1 MKAKN
6 KKLLKMAGILVVG
19 ILLGWLLFGGAD
31 KKEDKLAENHDHSD
45 AGVEEIWTCSMHP
58 QIRMN
63 EQGNCPI
70 CGMTLIP
77 LDTQGASADP
87 NTYQMSENAMKLAN
101 ISTVVVGSSDA
112 KKEIRLNGKVQVDER
127 HAYSQSTH
135 IPGRIEQIT
144 VNFTGEKVSR
154 GQTLATVYSPELVT
168 AQEELLQ
175 AASIK
180 ESQPELFEAAQEK
193 LRNWKIGQSQID
205 QILANGKAIQRF
217 SIRADVNGVVTKKMV
232 ELGDYVER
240 GMPIYEI
247 SDLSKVWVL
256 FDLYESEL
264 AWVKEG
270 SEIEYTVNSL
280 PGETFTGKIS
290 FIDPM
295 IDPQTRV
302 ASARVEVNNKDGRL
316 KPETFASG
324 IVKNKIG
331 KVDSKEIVIPKSA
344 VLWTGKRS
352 VVYIKE
358 GSGFKMRQITLGPA
372 LGDAYIVKDGLEIGE
387 EIVSNGTFTIDAAVQ
402 LSGRPSMMN
411 PEGGAVA
418 TGHAGMD
425 MGGDKNENGSKTEMS
440 AEQMKKMDNSKTKND
455 TDHTEMEKRIT
466 VSAAFKNQF
475 KKVFDQY
482 LILKDAFANDDNSA
496 AQKSAKELLNAMAKI
511 DMKELTDNDAHNHW
525 MLISKEINA
534 SATSISKTSDIAVQR
549 NHFKHLSAHLI
560 KAVKLFGVDQIVY
573 EEFCPMAD
581 DSKGAYWLSL
591 SKEIKNPYFGKA
603 MSDCGE
609 IKSTIE

>member
-1 MKAKN
+1 MKAQN
-6 KKLLKMAGILVVG
+6 KKLLKMVGILMIG
-19 ILLGWLLFGGAD
+19 ILLGWLFFGGAE
-31 KKEDKLAENHDHSD
+31 KKEDTLRKNHDQTD
-45 AGVEEIWTCSMHP
+45 VAVEEIWTCSMDP

-63 EQGNCPI
+63 EPGSCPI
-70 CGMTLIP
+70 CGMDLIP
-77 LDTQGASADP
+77 LDTAGATNDP
-87 NTYQMSENAMKLAN
+87 ASYQMSENAMKLAN
-101 ISTVVVGSSDA
+101 ISTVVVGRSDA

-144 VNFTGEKVSR
+144 VNFTGEKVGR

-193 LRNWKIGQSQID
+193 LRNWKISQTQID
-205 QILANGKAIQRF
+205 QILVNGKAIQRF

-270 SEIEYTVNSL
+270 SKIEYTVNSL
-280 PGETFTGKIS
+280 PGETFTGIIS
-290 FIDPM
+290 FIDPL
-295 IDPQTRV
+295 INPQTRV

-331 KVDSKEIVIPKSA
+331 KVDSKEIVIPKTA

-411 PEGGAVA
+411 PEGGAVT

-425 MGGDKNENGSKTEMS
+425 MGGDKNEKTSKTEMS
-440 AEQMKKMDNSKTKND
+440 PEEMKNMDK
-455 TDHTEMEKRIT
+455 
-466 VSAAFKNQF
+466 
-475 KKVFDQY
+475 
-482 LILKDAFANDDNSA
+482 
-496 AQKSAKELLNAMAKI
+496 
-511 DMKELTDNDAHNHW
+511 
-525 MLISKEINA
+525 
-534 SATSISKTSDIAVQR
+534 
-549 NHFKHLSAHLI
+549 
-560 KAVKLFGVDQIVY
+560 
-573 EEFCPMAD
+573 
-581 DSKGAYWLSL
+581 
-591 SKEIKNPYFGKA
+591 
-603 MSDCGE
+603 
-609 IKSTIE
+609 

>member
-6 KKLLKMAGILVVG
+6 KKLLKMAGILVIG
-19 ILLGWLLFGGAD
+19 ILLGWLLFGGGE
-31 KKEDKLAENHDHSD
+31 KQEDKLGENHDHTE
-45 AGVEEIWTCSMHP
+45 AAVGEIWTCSMHP
-58 QIRMN
+58 QIRRD
-63 EQGNCPI
+63 EPGSCPI
-70 CGMTLIP
+70 CGMDLIP
-77 LDTQGASADP
+77 LQTESEGSDP
-87 NTYQMSENAMKLAN
+87 SSYQMSENAMKLAN
-101 ISTVVVGSSDA
+101 ITTLVVGSSDA

-144 VNFTGEKVSR
+144 VNFTGEKVGR

-180 ESQPELFEAAQEK
+180 ESQPELFAAAQEK
-193 LRNWKIGQSQID
+193 LRNWKIGQAQID
-205 QILANGKAIQRF
+205 QIIANKKPIQRF
-217 SIRADVNGVVTKKMV
+217 SIRADVNGIVTKKMV
-232 ELGDYVER
+232 DLGDYVER

-290 FIDPM
+290 FIDPL
-295 IDPQTRV
+295 INSQTRV
-302 ASARVEVNNKDGRL
+302 ASARVEVSNKDGRL
-316 KPETFASG
+316 KPEMFASG

-402 LSGRPSMMN
+402 LSGKPSMMN
-411 PEGGAVA
+411 PEGGAVS

-425 MGGDKNENGSKTEMS
+425 MGGDKEGTGSKTEMS
-440 AEQMKKMDNSKTKND
+440 ADEMKNMENSKVEKD
-455 TDHTEMEKRIT
+455 ADHTKMEKRIDVPT
-466 VSAAFKNQF
+466 AFKNQF
-475 KKVFDQY
+475 KKVFEQY
-482 LILKDAFANDDNSA
+482 ILLKDAFAKDDANSA
-496 AQKSAKELLNAMAKI
+496 QKTAKELVNSMAKI
-511 DMKELTDNDAHNHW
+511 DMKLLTDNDAHNHW

-534 SATSISKTSDIAVQR
+534 SATSISKTSDILVQR

-560 KAVKLFGVDQIVY
+560 KAVKLFGVDQKVY

-603 MSDCGE
+603 MIDCGE

>member
-1 MKAKN
+1 MKNRKN
-6 KKLLKMAGILVVG
+6 ILIAVAILFVG
-19 ILLGWLLFGGAD
+19 LMVGWLIKPSD
-31 KKEDKLAENHDHSD
+31 KTESNHQTISSSDHQ
-45 AGVEEIWTCSMHP
+45 EIWTCSMHP
-58 QIRMN
+58 QIRRN
-63 EQGNCPI
+63 EPGSCPI
-70 CGMTLIP
+70 CGMDLIP
-77 LDTQGASADP
+77 LESEGVNDDP
-87 NTYQMSENAMKLAN
+87 SIYQMSENAIKLAN
-101 ISTVVVGSSDA
+101 IQTIIVGKGDA
-112 KKEIRLNGKVQVDER
+112 SKEIRLNGKVQVDER

-144 VNFTGEKVSR
+144 VNFTGEKVGR

-193 LRNWKIGQSQID
+193 LRNWKIGQAQID
-205 QILANGKAIQRF
+205 QILANGKAVQRF

-264 AWVKEG
+264 TWVEEG

-280 PGETFTGKIS
+280 PGETFSGKIS
-290 FIDPM
+290 FIDPL
-295 IDPQTRV
+295 INSQTRV
-302 ASARVEVNNKDGRL
+302 ASARVEVSNKDGRL
-316 KPETFASG
+316 KPEMFASG

-358 GSGFKMRQITLGPA
+358 GSGFKMREITLGPA

-387 EIVSNGTFTIDAAVQ
+387 EIVSNGTFTVDAAVQ

-411 PEGGAVA
+411 PEGGAVS

-425 MGGDKNENGSKTEMS
+425 MGGDKNEKASKTEMS
-440 AEQMKKMDNSKTKND
+440 AEEMKNMDKSKVGND
-455 TDHTEMEKRIT
+455 VDHTKMQTRIN
-466 VSAAFKNQF
+466 VSTAFQNQLN
-475 KKVFDQY
+475 KVFGQY
-482 LILKDAFANDDNSA
+482 ILLKDALVIDDNNS
-496 AQKSAKELLNAMAKI
+496 AQKSGKELINVMSKM
-511 DMKELTDNDAHNHW
+511 DMKLLTDNEAHNHW

-534 SATSISKTSDIAVQR
+534 SATSISKTSEIGVQR
-549 NHFKHLSAHLI
+549 DHFKHLSDHLI
-560 KAVKLFGVDQIVY
+560 KAVKLFGINQKVY
-573 EEFCPMAD
+573 EDFCPMAD
-581 DSKGAYWLSL
+581 GNKGAYWLSL
-591 SKEIKNPYFGKA
+591 SKEIKNPYYGKA
-603 MSDCGE
+603 MLDCGE

>member
-19 ILLGWLLFGGAD
+19 ILLGWLLFGGGEKQAD
-31 KKEDKLAENHDHSD
+31 NHDHSD
-45 AGVEEIWTCSMHP
+45 EAVAQIWTCSMHP
-58 QIRMN
+58 QIRKN
-63 EQGNCPI
+63 ESGLCPI
-70 CGMTLIP
+70 CGMDLIP
-77 LDTQGASADP
+77 LKTGNGEGDP
-87 NTYQMSENAMKLAN
+87 NSYQMSENAMKLAN
-101 ISTVVVGSSDA
+101 ISTVVVGRSDA
-112 KKEIRLNGKVQVDER
+112 NKEIRLNGKVEVDER

-144 VNFTGEKVSR
+144 VNFTGEKVRR

-193 LRNWKIGQSQID
+193 LRNWKINQSQID
-205 QILANGKAIQRF
+205 QILSNGKAIQRF

-280 PGETFTGKIS
+280 PGETFTGIIS
-290 FIDPM
+290 FIDPL

-302 ASARVEVNNKDGRL
+302 ASARVEVSNKDGRL

-331 KVDSKEIVIPKSA
+331 KVDSKEIVIPKTA

-358 GSGFKMRQITLGPA
+358 GSGFKMREITLGPA
-372 LGDAYIVKDGLEIGE
+372 LGEAYVVKDGLQIGE
-387 EIVSNGTFTIDAAVQ
+387 EIVSNGTFTVEAAVQ
-402 LSGRPSMMN
+402 LAGKPSMMN
-411 PEGGAVA
+411 PEGGAIS
-418 TGHAGMD
+418 TGHD
-425 MGGDKNENGSKTEMS
+425 HGGDLV
-440 AEQMKKMDNSKTKND
+440 QNSKSS
-455 TDHTEMEKRIT
+455 TETT
-466 VSAAFKNQF
+466 VGKSISID
-475 KKVFDQY
+475 KKAKEELKPLYSDY
-482 LILKDAFANDDNSA
+482 LAMKDALTKDDLETSIR
-496 AQKSAKELLNAMAKI
+496 SGS
-511 DMKELTDNDAHNHW
+511 D
-525 MLISKEINA
+525 MLISLGNIDMSLFKGESHNFWMNQSNA
-534 SATSISKTSDIAVQR
+534 IKKALEHIEHFKNIEEVRNAFQPLSNAMITLSKTFKPFDIILYVQ
-549 NHFKHLSAHLI
+549 H
-560 KAVKLFGVDQIVY
+560 
-573 EEFCPMAD
+573 CPMAD
-581 DSKGAYWLSL
+581 NNKGADWLSL
-591 SKEIKNPYFGKA
+591 SKEIINPYFGNA
-603 MSDCGE
+603 MISCGE
-609 IKSTIE
+609 VTTIIK

>member
-1 MKAKN
+1 MKTKN
-6 KKLLKMAGILVVG
+6 KNLLKTAGILVIG
-19 ILLGWLLFGGAD
+19 ILLGWLLFGGGV
-31 KKEDKLAENHDHSD
+31 KQAEKHDHSD
-45 AGVEEIWTCSMHP
+45 DVAEQIWTCSMHP
-58 QIRMN
+58 QIRRN
-63 EQGNCPI
+63 EPGNCPI
-70 CGMTLIP
+70 CGMDLIP
-77 LDTQGASADP
+77 LETASEGSDP
-87 NTYQMSENAMKLAN
+87 NSYQMSEDALKLAN
-101 ISTVVVGSSDA
+101 ITTMIVGASNA
-112 KKEIRLNGKVQVDER
+112 TKEIRLNGKVQIDER
-127 HAYSQSTH
+127 NAYSQSTH

-144 VNFTGEKVSR
+144 VNFTGEKVGR
-154 GQTLATVYSPELVT
+154 GQILATVYSPELVT

-180 ESQPELFEAAQEK
+180 ESQPELFEAAKEK
-193 LRNWKIGQSQID
+193 LRNWKIGQAQID
-205 QILANGKAIQRF
+205 QIIANKKPIQRF
-217 SIRADVNGVVTKKMV
+217 SIRADVNGIVTKKMV
-232 ELGDYVER
+232 DLGDYVER

-290 FIDPM
+290 FIDPL
-295 IDPQTRV
+295 INPQTRV

-316 KPETFASG
+316 KPEMFASG

-331 KVDSKEIVIPKSA
+331 KVDSKEIVIPRSA

-358 GSGFKMRQITLGPA
+358 GSGFKMREINLGPA
-372 LGDAYIVKDGLEIGE
+372 LGDGYIVKDGLEIGE

-402 LSGRPSMMN
+402 LAGKPSMMN
-411 PEGGAVA
+411 PEGGAVV

-425 MGGDKNENGSKTEMS
+425 MGGDKNEKSSKTEMS
-440 AEQMKKMDNSKTKND
+440 AEEMKNMDVPKTENV
-455 TDHTEMEKRIT
+455 TDHSKMEKRIV
-466 VSAAFKNQF
+466 VSKDFQNQL

-482 LILKDAFANDDNSA
+482 ILLKNAFTKDDNNS
-496 AQKSAKELLNAMAKI
+496 AQKTAQELVNVMTKVE
-511 DMKELTDNDAHNHW
+511 MKLLTDQEAHNHW

-560 KAVKLFGVDQIVY
+560 KAVKLFGVDQQVY
-573 EEFCPMAD
+573 VLFCPMAD
-581 DSKGAYWLSL
+581 GNKGAYWLSR
-591 SKEIKNPYFGKA
+591 SKEIKNPYFGEA
-603 MSDCGE
+603 MLTCGE
-609 IKSTIE
+609 VTKEIK

>member
-6 KKLLKMAGILVVG
+6 KKILKTAGILVIG
-19 ILLGWLLFGGAD
+19 ILLGWLLFGGGEKQAD
-31 KKEDKLAENHDHSD
+31 NHNDTGAE
-45 AGVEEIWTCSMHP
+45 VEQVWTCSMHP
-58 QIRMN
+58 QIRKN
-63 EQGNCPI
+63 EPGLCPI
-70 CGMTLIP
+70 CGMDLIP
-77 LDTQGASADP
+77 LKTGNDGGDP
-87 NTYQMSENAMKLAN
+87 NSYQMSEDAMKLAN
-101 ISTVVVGSSDA
+101 ITTMIVGSSNA
-112 KKEIRLNGKVQVDER
+112 SKEIRLNGKVAVDER
-127 HAYSQSTH
+127 NAYSQSTH

-144 VNFTGEKVSR
+144 VNFTGEKVRR

-193 LRNWKIGQSQID
+193 LRNWKINQSQID
-205 QILANGKAIQRF
+205 QILSNGKAIQRF
-217 SIRADVNGVVTKKMV
+217 SIRADVNGVVTKKML

-280 PGETFTGKIS
+280 PGETFTGIIS
-290 FIDPM
+290 FIDPL

-302 ASARVEVNNKDGRL
+302 ASARVEVSNKDGRL

-331 KVDSKEIVIPKSA
+331 KVDSKEIVIPKTA

-352 VVYIKE
+352 VVYMKE
-358 GSGFKMRQITLGPA
+358 GSGFKMRKITLGPA

-402 LSGRPSMMN
+402 LSGRPSMMS
-411 PEGGAVA
+411 PEGNG
-418 TGHAGMD
+418 GGNPMPGMD
-425 MGGDKNENGSKTEMS
+425 MGGDT
-440 AEQMKKMDNSKTKND
+440 KKGNSKTTMSDEEMKNMD
-455 TDHTEMEKRIT
+455 APKTENVTDHTKMGKRIT
-466 VSAAFKNQF
+466 VSTAFKNQLE
-475 KKVFDQY
+475 KVFDEY
-482 LILKDAFANDDNSA
+482 LILKDALADDDNSA
-496 AQKSAKELLNAMAKI
+496 AQKSAAALLNDMAKV
-511 DMKELTDNDAHNHW
+511 DMKLLSNQEAHNHW
-525 MLISKEINA
+525 MLIGKEIKA
-534 SATSISKTSDIAVQR
+534 SATSISKTSDIAIQR

-560 KAVKLFGVDQIVY
+560 KAVKLFGVNQQVY
-573 EEFCPMAD
+573 EQFCPMAD
-581 DSKGAYWLSL
+581 DNNGAYWLSQF
-591 SKEIKNPYFGKA
+591 KEIKNPYFGKA
-603 MSDCGE
+603 MPTCGE
-609 IKSTIE
+609 TKSTIK